1 MKPGKIKK
9 EIRERYLGKKKKKKR
24 ELEGDKQRQ
33 FFREEKKIIG
43 AETKKKKGPLLP
55 HSLSLSLSLSLSPSP
70 LSLPFPEMV
79 TQRESLSGPSWTPWS
94 TILNQIFGDNDL

>member
-1 MKPGKIKK
+1 MKPGEIKK
-9 EIRERYLGKKKKKKR
+9 EIRERYLGKKKEKKR

-55 HSLSLSLSLSLSPSP
+55 HSLSLSLSLSLPLPSHSH
-70 LSLPFPEMV
+70 SLKW
-79 TQRESLSGPSWTPWS
+79 SLKGGPYQDHLGPHGA
-94 TILNQIFGDNDL
+94 QF

>member
-9 EIRERYLGKKKKKKR
+9 EIRERYLVEKKKR

-43 AETKKKKGPLLP
+43 AETKKKRGHCSLTL
-55 HSLSLSLSLSLSPSP
+55 SLSLSLSLSLPLPSHSH
-70 LSLPFPEMV
+70 SLKW
-79 TQRESLSGPSWTPWS
+79 SLKGGPYQDHLGPHGA
-94 TILNQIFGDNDL
+94 QF